1 VTGSPSCHFV
11 TPLAGEACA
20 ESGAAGGRTLARAH
34 RVTSGVTTE
43 EQRPLDAAHARA
55 REALTHYA
63 PAEPRALGLLA
74 IAAVAVIL
82 WVLLPVGIGV
92 LVGAL
97 LALTLYH
104 PYKLVAGRT
113 GRPVLVA
120 IGTTAAATIVVAGTL
135 AAFIYVLVLQGI
147 AVLATVP
154 KALAPGGGGA
164 EFVQRALAP
173 VAILGLRP
181 DEVVNRIRDALGG
194 IATTLAGWAA
204 QALGLAV
211 DGVLAIFFMAMTMYY
226 VLRHWTELARRAQRM
241 VPINPHHT
249 RRLMREMRRLGRT
262 VVVGNF
268 GTAVIQ
274 GIVAGAGYAIAH
286 LPQPVFFGAM
296 TAIASL
302 VPVFGTMLVWV
313 PAGLVLA
320 FTGHVGSGIFLLIWG
335 AVAVVGACDY
345 IVRPKLVGR
354 GETMSTWLTFVS
366 LFGGLKL
373 FGFVGFLLGPLL
385 AGVSVSI
392 LRLYERSRRFRLG
405 LS

>member
-1 VTGSPSCHFV
+1 MTTGVAP
-11 TPLAGEACA
+11 TP
-20 ESGAAGGRTLARAH
+20 
-34 RVTSGVTTE
+34 E

-63 PAEPRALGLLA
+63 PAEPRALGVMALV
-74 IAAVAVIL
+74 AVALIL

-92 LVGAL
+92 LIGAL
-97 LALTLYH
+97 LAFTLHH
-104 PYKLVAGRT
+104 PYKPLVRRT

-120 IGTTAAATIVVAGTL
+120 VGATTAATAAVAGTL
-135 AAFIYVLVLQGI
+135 GAFIYVLILQGI
-147 AVLATVP
+147 TVLGTVP
-154 KALAPGGGGA
+154 KLLAPGGGGA
-164 EFVQRALAP
+164 AFVQKALAP
-173 VAILGLRP
+173 VALVGLRP
-181 DEVVNRIRDALGG
+181 EQVVNQIREALGG

-204 QALGLAV
+204 QALGFAV
-211 DGVLAIFFMAMTMYY
+211 DGMLAIFFMAMTMYY
-226 VLRHWTELARRAQRM
+226 VLRNWTSLARRAQRM

-249 RRLMREMRRLGRT
+249 RRLLRELRRLGRT
-262 VVVGNF
+262 VVIGNF

-274 GIVAGAGYAIAH
+274 GVVAGIGYVIAH
-286 LPQPVFFGAM
+286 LPQPVFFGGM

-320 FTGHVGSGIFLLIWG
+320 FTGHVGGGIFLLTWG
-335 AVAVVGACDY
+335 SLAVVGVCDY
-345 IVRPKLVGR
+345 VVRPKLVGR
-354 GETMSTWLTFVS
+354 GEAMSTWLTFVS